1 MLLYVRIQGLTVMW
15 TCMGII
21 VSLRVDRNQ
30 QLTAVKVKCTMLSY
44 NMGDCA
50 AVTNLYPQTV
60 PLDLS
65 DY

>member
-1 MLLYVRIQGLTVMW
+1 
-15 TCMGII
+15 MGII

-30 QLTAVKVKCTMLSY
+30 QLTAVNVKYTMLRY
-44 NMGDCA
+44 NTGDCA

>member
-15 TCMGII
+15 TCI

-30 QLTAVKVKCTMLSY
+30 QLTAVKVKYTMLSY
-44 NMGDCA
+44 NTGDCA